1 MRYRTVVCTL
11 VVGSLTWLA
20 PAASAARPDFRY
32 VDESASRLPPNPNPA
47 GTDAL
52 AVELVD
58 VDNDR
63 DLDIFVANGTATGPG
78 RPNVLYINDGTGRFS
93 DESAARLPP
102 ELVVANSARVDFADI
117 NGDGAPDA
125 IVANLGREQLLLN
138 DGNGF
143 FEDVSS
149 THLPQAPPLLGDISA
164 DALFVDV
171 DADGDPDILVAN
183 ENPFTGPGSPGGQ
196 NRLWIND
203 GTGHFTDETAQR
215 LPQRAD
221 QTTGFAVGDIDGD
234 RDLDLIVVN
243 LGPDFVLINDG
254 KGKFTDETAGRLPV
268 TSDASRKG
276 ILADFDGD
284 GDLDL
289 FMANSRGQQSRMY
302 FNDGS
307 GRFTDVTLRTLPR
320 ATHTT
325 TDAELVDLDG
335 DGALDIFLVN
345 AGPFVRN
352 HGFLGEQNVYL
363 RNSGNG
369 RFHPRTV
376 PHFPGV
382 RNPALEADFGDL
394 DGDGDLDLVV
404 ANSDAVDNGRLTI
417 YIRYECPGARA
428 RCR

>member
-1 MRYRTVVCTL
+1 MKYRTLVCTL
-11 VVGSLTWLA
+11 VIGSLTWLA
-20 PAASAARPDFRY
+20 PPASASHPDFRY
-32 VDESASRLPPNPNPA
+32 VDESGSRLPPNLNPP

-52 AVELVD
+52 AVELGD
-58 VDNDR
+58 VDGDG

-78 RPNVLYINDGTGRFS
+78 RANLLYINDGAGHFTE
-93 DESAARLPP
+93 ESAARLPGGDANN
-102 ELVVANSARVDFADI
+102 ANSARVDFADI
-117 NGDGAPDA
+117 DADGDLDA
-125 IVANLGREQLLLN
+125 VVANQGPDQLLLN
-138 DGNGF
+138 NGRGF
-143 FEDVSS
+143 FTDVSS
-149 THLPQAPPLLGDISA
+149 THLPPPVGILNNISA
-164 DALFVDV
+164 DALFVDI
-171 DADGDPDILVAN
+171 DGDGDPDILVAN
-183 ENPFTGPGSPGGQ
+183 ENPFTGPGSPGAQ

-203 GTGHFTDETAQR
+203 GTGHFSDETAQR
-215 LPQRAD
+215 LPTRAD

-234 RDLDLIVVN
+234 GDLDVIVVN

-254 KGKFTDETAGRLPV
+254 NGRFRDETAQRLPV

-276 ILADFDGD
+276 ILTDFDGD

-289 FMANSRGQQSRMY
+289 FVANSRGQQSRVY

-307 GRFTDVTLRTLPR
+307 GRFQDVTRRTLPR
-320 ATHTT
+320 QTHTT

-335 DGALDIFLVN
+335 DGFLDLFLVN

-376 PHFPGV
+376 PHFPEV
-382 RNPALEADFGDL
+382 KNPAIEADFGDL

-417 YIRYECPGARA
+417 YIRYDCHQI
-428 RCR
+428 RC